1 LTGVARDLLEQGN
14 RMSYLFT
21 SESVTA
27 GHPDK
32 VADQIPL
39 TPRGIIEHLKLR
51 NPIYQSTAAYGHFGR
66 EPKDGQF
73 SWEVVD
79 KVSQLSGFISGHP
92 HRVHA

>member
-1 LTGVARDLLEQGN
+1 
-14 RMSYLFT
+14 MSHLFT

-32 VADQIPL
+32 VADQISD
-39 TPRGIIEHLKLR
+39 GIVDAVLEQEHGLEHLKLR

-66 EPKDGQF
+66 EPKNGQF

-79 KVSQLSGFISGHP
+79 KVSQLSGFAPANSRRAGS
-92 HRVHA
+92 